1 MHDLLNF
8 LLLFEFHYKACYFQ
22 NEKLLTLCCV
32 AHWLLISFFGNFPYF
47 WKSKSMIH
55 TEIFYKIMLIRI
67 PGLKNDSCIFFSSLK
82 FLYLDFLRGH
92 GGTTTWTIF
101 MCNLFSS
108 CYRWDLTGR
117 LSLETAC
124 SFKVLFPP
132 PHLSN
137 EISPDQST
145 LSVPTRVS
153 QFW

>member
-1 MHDLLNF
+1 MIIGLKILKKFSSTNVSRKEDLETKLHDLLNF

-82 FLYLDFLRGH
+82 FFTWIFYVVMVEQQLEQYLCVTFFLRVIG
-92 GGTTTWTIF
+92 
-101 MCNLFSS
+101 
-108 CYRWDLTGR
+108 
-117 LSLETAC
+117 ET
-124 SFKVLFPP
+124 
-132 PHLSN
+132 
-137 EISPDQST
+137 
-145 LSVPTRVS
+145 
-153 QFW
+153 